1 MVCTGRLLEE
11 PTLGKLVVWNASLRK
26 DTFRLKHRYGLANV
40 KNRSVSEI
48 YILPCPLHASVH
60 CLNSPTTTDSWL
72 CFHPGCRSGS
82 FPILKRLGSCLHQG
96 WLPYCESV
104 SGRISV
110 LLAQQPWAP
119 FEQRLSVLS
128 TCAPGTELVLLW
140 MRPSMSSVDPQ
151 NRSEVKLCQ
160 KLGCALISD
169 AFLLFIN
176 DWEYL
181 DLRKALILCVTGHA
195 FSRVACVHT
204 AILGLFGTQ

>member
-11 PTLGKLVVWNASLRK
+11 PTLGKLVVWNASPRK

-48 YILPCPLHASVH
+48 YILPRPLHASAH

-96 WLPYCESV
+96 RLPYCESV

-110 LLAQQPWAP
+110 LPRSAALGSLWTKVVSPLHVLTKHRISIALNEAQHELRRST
-119 FEQRLSVLS
+119 EQVRGEAV
-128 TCAPGTELVLLW
+128 
-140 MRPSMSSVDPQ
+140 
-151 NRSEVKLCQ
+151 SEVGLRVDFWC
-160 KLGCALISD
+160 
-169 AFLLFIN
+169 FLTI
-176 DWEYL
+176 
-181 DLRKALILCVTGHA
+181 H
-195 FSRVACVHT
+195 
-204 AILGLFGTQ
+204 